1 MCRTDE
7 YSNVYLPMSAQVCE
21 CKGRFNE
28 NTECMT
34 CKMPFKGAKC
44 DEKENVTS
52 SFAFG
57 FIVLIGMTA
66 LLHAVYGPRT
76 KLAHM
81 ANRWE
86 SYVHGPEPSESA
98 KKVGETLEEIEKL
111 EEELRKQAKKERKRT
126 RSRNSVAASFR
137 PNDEEAPDVPER
149 SKEEIEKE
157 LKGQREIIVD
167 QLDHE
172 LNQLKESDE
181 IDGKS
186 LVGRTRTLV
195 VGREKKKQHALLHQG
210 AKHDQRSM
218 KERLDQLLEHLYKK
232 FKVAFLVALLFA
244 LIFAIVGCF
253 IGGSI
258 KTLFNVFL
266 VSNSMKAFEPPSD
279 IEKRLEDS
287 RKFLNQAWRATRWLT
302 AWMPHLPDLW
312 NGIVKFIEQLFSY
325 MNPMKFLPVMQV
337 TCTGANAPGVM
348 LINLIM
354 IFTLVAVFDSGIS
367 ESPAFAIVC
376 ISNLTNR
383 RICRC
388 VPVHDNARAPIWID
402 DWLVAQQCTRTE
414 LP

>member
-1 MCRTDE
+1 MRSYIRVRNTI
-7 YSNVYLPMSAQVCE
+7 SA
-21 CKGRFNE
+21 
-28 NTECMT
+28 
-34 CKMPFKGAKC
+34 
-44 DEKENVTS
+44 
-52 SFAFG
+52 
-57 FIVLIGMTA
+57 
-66 LLHAVYGPRT
+66 
-76 KLAHM
+76 
-81 ANRWE
+81 
-86 SYVHGPEPSESA
+86 
-98 KKVGETLEEIEKL
+98 
-111 EEELRKQAKKERKRT
+111 
-126 RSRNSVAASFR
+126 
-137 PNDEEAPDVPER
+137 
-149 SKEEIEKE
+149 
-157 LKGQREIIVD
+157 
-167 QLDHE
+167 
-172 LNQLKESDE
+172 
-181 IDGKS
+181 
-186 LVGRTRTLV
+186 
-195 VGREKKKQHALLHQG
+195 
-210 AKHDQRSM
+210 M

-388 VPVHDNARAPIWID
+388 VPVHDNARAPIRID
-402 DWLVAQQCTRTE
+402 DWLVAQRCTRTE